1 MTLPHL
7 FSETPQ
13 QPGYWN
19 IGSVIINPMGDFFF
33 FLSVNEARS
42 QKLCA
47 ISCKCVDVGGVRY
60 TYV

>member
-19 IGSVIINPMGDFFF
+19 IGTVIINPMGIFFF
-33 FLSVNEARS
+33 CLLMRLVLRNYVQLVASV
-42 QKLCA
+42 
-47 ISCKCVDVGGVRY
+47 
-60 TYV
+60 